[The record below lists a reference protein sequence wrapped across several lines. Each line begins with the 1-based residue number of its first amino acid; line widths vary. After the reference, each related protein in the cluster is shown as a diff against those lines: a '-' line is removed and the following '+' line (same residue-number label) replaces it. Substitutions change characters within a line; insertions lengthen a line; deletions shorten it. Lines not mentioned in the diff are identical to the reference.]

1 MRSSFLRAISAAFSS
16 RVMPAVLMGVVAA
29 DSEDSCTGEERVLD
43 IVDVVCG
50 DRVVVRE
57 GTDDFGAIGLRGC
70 VEREG

>member
-1 MRSSFLRAISAAFSS
+1 
-16 RVMPAVLMGVVAA
+16 MGVVAA